1 MYSLYTTS
9 TTRCGEN
16 DRSHFVNRCS
26 YPMNDRSHLDQQ
38 GVLPYVAILC
48 MVAVTRWIPFPLCWI
63 LMKDTN
69 ALETPSGPVMGYC
82 VKCRAKRELEDL
94 EEVETKQKL
103 GVRGKC
109 VECGCKI
116 MRFTGSKTRNRPKG
130 YRVEMARLRRAE
142 ARRQKLIDSVPAV
155 RVAYG
160 SDQDD
165 PDFDGYDN

>member
-1 MYSLYTTS
+1 MFIPYERSFTPRS
-9 TTRCGEN
+9 ARCASICGYLVYGGCN
-16 DRSHFVNRCS
+16 A
-26 YPMNDRSHLDQQ
+26 LDTVSA
-38 GVLPYVAILC
+38 VL
-48 MVAVTRWIPFPLCWI
+48 I

-69 ALETPSGPVMGYC
+69 ALETPSVAVKGYC

-142 ARRQKLIDSVPAV
+142 ARRQKLIDALPPVVLLCEDEPE
-155 RVAYG
+155 G
-160 SDQDD
+160 I
-165 PDFDGYDN
+165 